1 MITILITGAGRGIGF
16 EMARQAI
23 DKGWNVIGSVRS
35 VDAQRELAQKLPK
48 MAVLNFDVTDH
59 VAIEKVAN
67 AFHSPI
73 DVLVNNA
80 GILGPDRD
88 RQTTSDMDFDGF
100 AKVLETNVLSP
111 LKIAQVFIPLLKQG
125 NNPRLINISS
135 KMGRMEF
142 SSSDILAY
150 RASKAALNKVT
161 QGLATDLKEDGIT
174 CIAMHPG
181 WVQSDMGGPEADIT
195 PEDSAAGILK
205 VVSSVTLDDTGK
217 FIDWDGMARSW

>member
-1 MITILITGAGRGIGF
+1 MTTIFITGAGRGIGY
-16 EMARQAI
+16 ELARQAL

-35 VDAQRELAQKLPK
+35 VEAQRELAEKLPQ
-48 MAVLNFDVTDH
+48 MAVLNFDITDH
-59 VAIEKVAN
+59 KAIEKVAN

-80 GILGPDRD
+80 GVIGPNRD
-88 RQTTSDMDFDGF
+88 HQTTSNMDFDGF
-100 AKVLETNVLSP
+100 AKVLEVNVLSP
-111 LKIAQVFIPLLKQG
+111 LKVAQVFMPLLKQG

-142 SSSDILAY
+142 STSDILAY

-161 QGLATDLKEDGIT
+161 QGLATDLREDGVT

-195 PEDSAAGILK
+195 PAQSAAGILEVIK
-205 VVSSVTLDDTGK
+205 TLTIHDTGK
-217 FIDWDGMARSW
+217 FIDWDGTPRSW

>member
-1 MITILITGAGRGIGF
+1 MTTIMISGAGRGIGY
-16 EMARQAI
+16 ELARQSV

-35 VDAQRELAQKLPK
+35 VEAQRELAQKLPQ

-59 VAIEKVAN
+59 ATVEKVAN

-73 DVLVNNA
+73 DVLINNA
-80 GILGPDRD
+80 GIIGAMPQSTL
-88 RQTTSDMDFDGF
+88 DMDFDGF
-100 AKVLETNVLSP
+100 ANTLATNVLAP
-111 LKIAQVFIPLLKQG
+111 LKIAQIFMPLLKQG
-125 NNPRLINISS
+125 TNPRLVNISS

-142 SSSDILAY
+142 SASDRIAY

-181 WVQSDMGGPEADIT
+181 WVQSDMGGQGADIT
-195 PEDSAAGILK
+195 PQESAEGILK
-205 VVSSVTLDDTGK
+205 VIQSVSLDDTGK
-217 FIDWDGMARSW
+217 FIDWDGTARSW

>member
-1 MITILITGAGRGIGF
+1 MTTILITGAGRGIGY
-16 EMARQAI
+16 EMARQSL
-23 DKGWNVIGSVRS
+23 DKGWNVIGSVRT
-35 VDAQRELAQKLPK
+35 VEAQRELAQKLPQ

-59 VAIEKVAN
+59 AAIEKVAN

-88 RQTTSDMDFDGF
+88 KQATANMDFDAFG
-100 AKVLETNVLSP
+100 KVLATNVLAP
-111 LKIAQVFIPLLKQG
+111 LKIAQVFLPLLKQG
-125 NNPRLINISS
+125 KNPKLINISS

-142 SSSDILAY
+142 SASDALAY

-161 QGLATDLKEDGIT
+161 QGLATDWREDGIT

-181 WVQSDMGGPEADIT
+181 WVQSDMGGPKADIT
-195 PEDSAAGILK
+195 PAESANGILD
-205 VVSSVTLDDTGK
+205 VIQSITLDDTGK
-217 FIDWDGMARSW
+217 FIDWDGVSRSW

>member
-1 MITILITGAGRGIGF
+1 MTTILITGAGRGIGF
-16 EMARQAI
+16 EIARQAI
-23 DKGWNVIGSVRS
+23 DKGWTVIGSVRS
-35 VDAQRELAQKLPK
+35 AEAQRELAQKLPQ
-48 MAVLNFDVTDH
+48 MAVINFDVTDH
-59 VAIEKVAN
+59 SAIEKVAN

-88 RQTTSDMDFDGF
+88 RQTTSDMDFEGF

-111 LKIAQVFIPLLKQG
+111 LKIAQVFMPLLKQG

-142 SSSDILAY
+142 STSDILAY

-161 QGLATDLKEDGIT
+161 QGLATDLRKDGVT

-181 WVQSDMGGPEADIT
+181 WVQSDMGGAEADIT
-195 PEDSAAGILK
+195 TEQSAFGILE
-205 VVSSVTLDDTGK
+205 VIQSLTIDDTCK
-217 FIDWDGMARSW
+217 FIDWDGTARTW

>member
-1 MITILITGAGRGIGF
+1 MTTIFITGAGRGIGY

-23 DKGWNVIGSVRS
+23 DKGWNVIGSVRTIE
-35 VDAQRELAQKLPK
+35 AQRELSLKLPQ

-59 VAIEKVAN
+59 QALEKVAN

-80 GILGPDRD
+80 GVIGDMPQSTLE
-88 RQTTSDMDFDGF
+88 MDFDGF
-100 AKVLETNVLSP
+100 AKTLAINTLAP
-111 LKIAQVFIPLLKQG
+111 LKVAQVFLPLLKQG

-142 SSSDILAY
+142 SASDRIAY

-181 WVQSDMGGPEADIT
+181 WVQSDMGGAQADIT
-195 PEDSAAGILK
+195 PQESAQGILK
-205 VVSSVTLDDTGK
+205 VIQSITLDDTGK
-217 FIDWDGMARSW
+217 FIDWDGTPRSW